1 MVFAE
6 GLLEAVLVL
15 VELGLEA
22 PVDFGGVGVAE
33 RDKFFPLQLVQ
44 PAPVLILLFE

>member
-6 GLLEAVLVL
+6 GFFEAVLVL

-22 PVDFGGVGVAE
+22 PVDFGGVGIAE
-33 RDKFFPLQLVQ
+33 GYKFFPLELVE
-44 PAPVLILLFE
+44 PAPVLILLFK